1 VNKCWRSTENLREGL
16 KGCLLTSPKTPE
28 FNIRFPCPGDYGL
41 FRLRENTLQKP
52 MVFQLSME
60 ARIFKIYNVV
70 TDPAHQRTH
79 SR

>member
-1 VNKCWRSTENLREGL
+1 
-16 KGCLLTSPKTPE
+16 
-28 FNIRFPCPGDYGL
+28 L

-52 MVFQLSME
+52 MVLQLSME